1 MRNQFNKISSYVCI
15 RVTGAS
21 AERFIN
27 MCRHKSIE
35 LWDITRDIEGIDAK
49 TDVDTF
55 YRLREVCRHTGNR
68 VRITKRVGAAF
79 FMFKYRK
86 HYSFVIGM
94 LIACILITV
103 WSKFVWD
110 ITFVGNSK
118 YTSGVLLDYLN
129 SSGVYA
135 GMMLSE
141 VNCAD
146 IEAGIRNE
154 YNEITWVSAKI
165 SGTKLEISV
174 KENDVMGTGNIEIS
188 KERDI
193 VATESGVVYSI
204 VTRKGTPLV
213 KVGDTVEKGQIL
225 VSGVVKVM
233 DDAGTHVAN
242 IYTASDADIIIKT
255 TKQYND
261 KLPVENE
268 KKVYTGN
275 IKEKKILGITNTN
288 IECGLILKQFDNADV
303 STDITPLKLTES
315 FMLPIYVGSKTY
327 YEYNVV
333 TEKYDENS
341 AKNVL
346 NQHFLQYLKDLSQNQ
361 VQIPEYNVK
370 MYNEGDC
377 FVLKGTV
384 DVLAPLVEYKPV
396 TDIEIIVNEEKKEVQ

>member
-1 MRNQFNKISSYVCI
+1 MRNQLNKFSTYVYILIVCDS
-15 RVTGAS
+15 T
-21 AERFIN
+21 ERFIN
-27 MCRHKSIE
+27 MCRYKSIE
-35 LWDITRDIEGIDAK
+35 LWDITKDTEGIKAK
-49 TDVDTF
+49 TTIEDF
-55 YRLREVCRHTGNR
+55 YRLREVCRNTKS
-68 VRITKRVGAAF
+68 RIRIVKRIGVSF
-79 FMFKYRK
+79 FIFKYRR
-86 HYSFVIGM
+86 HYSFVTGII
-94 LIACILITV
+94 IACILLSV

-129 SSGVYA
+129 SSGVHA
-135 GMMLSE
+135 GMMLRD

-174 KENDVMGTGNIEIS
+174 KENDVCGIGLVEVS
-188 KERDI
+188 DERDI
-193 VATESGVVYSI
+193 VATEAGVVQSI

-225 VSGVVKVM
+225 VSGVVKIM

-242 IYTASDADIIIKT
+242 MYTASDADIIIKT
-255 TKQYND
+255 TRQYND
-261 KLPVENE
+261 KLPIENE
-268 KKVYTGN
+268 KKVYTGKT
-275 IKEKKILGITNTN
+275 KEKKILGITNTN

-303 STDITPLKLTES
+303 STDISPLKLTES

-346 NQHFLQYLKDLSQNQ
+346 DQHFLQYLKDLSQNK

-384 DVLAPLVEYKPV
+384 DILAPLVEYKPV